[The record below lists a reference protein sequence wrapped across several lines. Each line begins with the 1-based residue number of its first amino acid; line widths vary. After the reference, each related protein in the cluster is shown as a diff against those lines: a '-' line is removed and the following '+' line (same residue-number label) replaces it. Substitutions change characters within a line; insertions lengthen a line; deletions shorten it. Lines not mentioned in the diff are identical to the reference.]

1 MTSPLR
7 IGIAGLGTVGAAVA
21 RIVVE
26 QGEALA
32 SRCGRP
38 LVLAAVS
45 SRDHAKDRGVSLEGA
60 VWFPDLVKLAR
71 SASIDVFVELIGG
84 EGDPARA
91 AVSAALGRALPVV
104 TANKALLAHHGVE
117 LALMAE
123 EQRVSLNFEG
133 AVAGGIPIIKALREG
148 LAANKLARVYGI
160 LNGTCNYILTTMEAS
175 GRKFADVLAE
185 AQRLGYAEADPT
197 FDIGGMDTAHK
208 LALLAAVAFGNAPA
222 LDGIHVEG
230 IARITPHDIVFAREF
245 GFRIK
250 LLGVATRSDGG
261 IELRVHPAMVPLG
274 TPLADVDGVY
284 NAVVAEG
291 DLVGKSVYEGRGAGA
306 GPTASAVISD
316 ILDIARGQQLSTFGT
331 PAVKLKRPVIVPMGD
346 HLGPC
351 YLRFTVIDR
360 PGVIAVISRCLADQA
375 ISIESML
382 QRSRAPGEA
391 VPVVFITHEAR
402 EAELAKALQAIVAA
416 GVVTEEPCM
425 IRMERF

>member
-1 MTSPLR
+1 
-7 IGIAGLGTVGAAVA
+7 
-21 RIVVE
+21 
-26 QGEALA
+26 
-32 SRCGRP
+32 
-38 LVLAAVS
+38 VLAAVS
-45 SRDHAKDRGVSLEGA
+45 ARDHAKDRGVSLDGA
-60 VWFPDLVKLAR
+60 AWFPDPVELAR
-71 SASIDVFVELIGG
+71 SASIDAFVELIGG
-84 EGDPARA
+84 DGDPARA
-91 AVSAALGRALPVV
+91 SVSTALGRALPVI

-117 LALMAE
+117 LALIAE
-123 EQRVSLNFEG
+123 EQRVALNFEA
-133 AVAGGIPIIKALREG
+133 AVAGGIPIVKALREG
-148 LAANKLARVYGI
+148 LAANRLARVYGI

-208 LALLAAVAFGNAPA
+208 LALLAAVTFGTAPA

-250 LLGVATRSDGG
+250 LLGVATRSGGG

-306 GPTASAVISD
+306 GPTASAVMSD
-316 ILDIARGQQLSTFGT
+316 ILDIARGQRLSTFGT
-331 PAVKLKRPVIVPMGD
+331 PAVNLKRPVIVPMGD
-346 HLGPC
+346 HLGAC
-351 YLRFTVIDR
+351 YLRFTVIDK

-402 EAELAKALQAIVAA
+402 EAELSKALQAIVAA